1 MSLLSYLFGGKTPLP
16 EAKQR
21 ELAASLLQEARALA
35 ANKPKKALSLLR
47 HKSKPAY
54 DVLRIGGSLHDEFR
68 SLVVRIRSRREQ
80 CPFLPSTAVE
90 VICWDTWQHPM
101 LRDIADRARETEAE
115 VLYMTPT
122 PKRNPRDAMAELEAL
137 QMLYDP
143 EVGVMTI
150 GEEGVFLR
158 CSLILAAAGN
168 LPDDAEE
175 IIQDM
180 LDQAKVQGL
189 KVGWV
194 TV

>member
-1 MSLLSYLFGGKTPLP
+1 MEETLAGGKA
-16 EAKQR
+16 E
-21 ELAASLLQEARALA
+21 ELAASLLQEAQALA

-47 HKSKPAY
+47 RKSKPAY
-54 DVLRIGGSLHDEFR
+54 DVLRIGGAMHGEFR

-90 VICWDTWQHPM
+90 VICWDTWQDPM
-101 LRDIADRARETEAE
+101 FHDIADRTRKTEAE
-115 VLYMTPT
+115 VLYIPPS

-150 GEEGVFLR
+150 GEKGVFLR
-158 CSLILAAAGN
+158 CSLILATVGN

-189 KVGWV
+189 KVGWI

>member
-1 MSLLSYLFGGKTPLP
+1 MSLLSNLFSGKKALP
-16 EAKQR
+16 EEEQKG
-21 ELAASLLQEARALA
+21 LAASLLQEARALA
-35 ANKPKKALSLLR
+35 SNKPKKALSLLR
-47 HKSKPAY
+47 RKSKPAY
-54 DVLRIGGSLHDEFR
+54 DVLRIGGSLHGEFR
-68 SLVVRIRSRREQ
+68 SLVVRIRSRQKQ
-80 CPFLPSTAVE
+80 CRFLLSSAVE
-90 VICWDTWQHPM
+90 VICWDTWQYPM
-101 LRDIADRARETEAE
+101 LRDIADRARKTEAE
-115 VLYMTPT
+115 VLYMTPA
-122 PKRNPRDAMAELEAL
+122 PKRSPRDAMAEFEAL

-158 CSLILAAAGN
+158 CSLILATVGN

-189 KVGWV
+189 KTGWV